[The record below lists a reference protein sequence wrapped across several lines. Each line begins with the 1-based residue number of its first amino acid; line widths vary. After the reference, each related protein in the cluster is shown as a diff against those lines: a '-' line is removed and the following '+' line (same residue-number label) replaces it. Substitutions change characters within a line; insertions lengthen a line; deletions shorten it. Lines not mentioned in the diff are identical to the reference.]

1 MLARHIRTTYNSKRL
16 SHSFLIARSSLMSIE
31 RQAPQR
37 RLLIPSLLALTPI
50 AIAGCSRSGQSP
62 AAAVAKP
69 PSAVEV
75 AQQHVDAAKKLLAEG
90 NKEAAV
96 DEFTIALAAVRR
108 EAQQTQNPSVD
119 ADILYLRGVAN
130 LERGFP
136 DTAAADFTE
145 VLRQRPDDGP
155 AYAERG
161 QAYLELGDLY
171 KAVRDCTDAIRY
183 VPRCTVAYRSRGEAY
198 LARGQFDRAV
208 ADLEQ
213 AIEFDPTLESSL
225 RPQRAKAYFNW
236 SRQLAKG
243 DDQSAADAKLAK
255 ARALDPALVAA
266 AEAPKAPPSNGS
278 AVQQTVAKQVVD
290 EAQQRYEAGLALL
303 EDRSYNAALD
313 EFTAAIDARRGFAD
327 AYFRRA
333 QTLMA
338 LNFPD
343 TAVKDL
349 DEAVSYGGDSVEACR
364 LQAQAF
370 LQLGSPYR
378 AALAATDAL
387 HADPT
392 DAPSYVLRGKA
403 YVDLSNWPRAIAD
416 FEQAIRLNPA
426 LTNEVLPTLERA
438 RQQRDAANAGRDSA
452 PGSAGSVL
460 G

>member
-1 MLARHIRTTYNSKRL
+1 M
-16 SHSFLIARSSLMSIE
+16 SFE
-31 RQAPQR
+31 RRAPQR
-37 RLLIPSLLALTPI
+37 RRWMSGMLAAMPILLI
-50 AIAGCSRSGQSP
+50 GCSGSDQSP
-62 AAAVAKP
+62 AATAVKR
-69 PSAVEV
+69 PSSIEV
-75 AQQHVDAAKKLLAEG
+75 AQQHVEAAKKLLAEG
-90 NKEAAV
+90 NREGAV
-96 DEFTIALAAVRR
+96 DEFTVALAAVRR
-108 EAQQTQNPSVD
+108 DVQQAQNPSVD
-119 ADILYLRGVAN
+119 ADILYQRGVAN

-183 VPRCTVAYRSRGEAY
+183 VPRCTAAYRSRGEAY

-213 AIEFDPTLESSL
+213 AREFDPTLEPSL
-225 RPQRAKAYFNW
+225 RPRLAQAYFNW
-236 SRQLAKG
+236 SRQLAKA
-243 DDQSAADAKLAK
+243 DDRSSSDAKLAK
-255 ARALDPALVAA
+255 ARQLDPALVAA
-266 AEAPKAPPSNGS
+266 AEAPKPSANHEN
-278 AVQQTVAKQVVD
+278 AVEQTVAKQVVD
-290 EAQQRYEAGLALL
+290 EAQVRYEAGLALL
-303 EDRSYNAALD
+303 EDRNFNAAL
-313 EFTAAIDARRGFAD
+313 EELTAAINARPEFAD

-349 DEAVSYGGDSVEACR
+349 DEAVRYGGNSVEACR

-378 AALAATDAL
+378 AALAATEAL

-392 DAPSYVLRGKA
+392 DAPSYVLRGTA
-403 YVDLSNWPRAIAD
+403 YVDLSNWTRAIAD
-416 FEQAIRLNPA
+416 LEQALRLNPA
-426 LTNEVLPTLERA
+426 LADEVLPTLERA
-438 RQQRDAANAGRDSA
+438 RRLRDAANVGRDSA
-452 PGSAGSVL
+452 PDPAGSGL

>member
-1 MLARHIRTTYNSKRL
+1 
-16 SHSFLIARSSLMSIE
+16 MSY
-31 RQAPQR
+31 QR
-37 RLLIPSLLALTPI
+37 RAPRRRVFVSCLWGAAPLLLVGLLV
-50 AIAGCSRSGQSP
+50 GCSGADQTP
-62 AAAVAKP
+62 AETAAKP

-90 NKEAAV
+90 NKDAAV
-96 DEFTIALAAVRR
+96 DEFTIALATVRR
-108 EAQQTQNPSVD
+108 EAQQIQNPSVD
-119 ADILYLRGVAN
+119 ADILYQRGVAN

-145 VLRQRPDDGP
+145 VLRQRPDEGP

-198 LARGQFDRAV
+198 LVRGQFDRAV

-213 AIEFDPTLESSL
+213 AIEFDPTLAPEL
-225 RPQRAKAYFNW
+225 RPLLAKAYFNW
-236 SRQLAKG
+236 SRQLAKA
-243 DDQSAADAKLAK
+243 DDNFSADAKLAK
-255 ARALDPALVAA
+255 ARELDPALVAA
-266 AEAPKAPPSNGS
+266 AEAPKTSPNNGN
-278 AVQQTVAKQVVD
+278 AVEQTVAKQVID
-290 EAQQRYEAGLALL
+290 EAQLRYEAGLALL
-303 EDRSYNAALD
+303 EERNYNAALV
-313 EFTAAIDARRGFAD
+313 ELTAAIDARRGFAD

-349 DEAVSYGGDSVEACR
+349 DEAVRYGGDSVEACR

-392 DAPSYVLRGKA
+392 DASSYVLRGTA
-403 YVDLSNWPRAIAD
+403 YASLSNWPRAIAD
-416 FEQAIRLNPA
+416 LEQAIRINPE

-438 RQQRDAANAGRDSA
+438 RQLRDAATIGRESTSA
-452 PGSAGSVL
+452 PAGSEL